1 MLTTPPVKNVVAD
14 CVQQYKNINSVL
26 DTPIFPTPTP
36 ALTPNVNPYSP
47 SAADSDK
54 IKDAITILERVA
66 RSQSSIADKDS
77 IQRVINQLN
86 TDLMYLKIKNNG

>member
-1 MLTTPPVKNVVAD
+1 MIENTPPVKNIVAD
-14 CVQQYKNINSVL
+14 CVQQYK
-26 DTPIFPTPTP
+26 TPTPTP
-36 ALTPNVNPYSP
+36 ALTPNTNQYAP

-54 IKDAITILERVA
+54 IKDAITILERVS

-86 TDLMYLKIKNNG
+86 MDLMYLKIKNNG

>member
-1 MLTTPPVKNVVAD
+1 MLVTPPVVAD
-14 CVQQYKNINSVL
+14 CVQQYK
-26 DTPIFPTPTP
+26 TPTPTP
-36 ALTPNVNPYSP
+36 ALTPNSNPYAP

-86 TDLMYLKIKNNG
+86 MDLMYLKIKNNG

>member
-1 MLTTPPVKNVVAD
+1 MLVTPPVVD
-14 CVQQYKNINSVL
+14 SCTEQYQHAK
-26 DTPIFPTPTP
+26 PMPTP
-36 ALTPNVNPYSP
+36 ALTPNINPYAP

-86 TDLMYLKIKNNG
+86 MDLMYLKIKNNGQ

>member
-1 MLTTPPVKNVVAD
+1 MLVTPPVVD
-14 CVQQYKNINSVL
+14 SCVEQYK
-26 DTPIFPTPTP
+26 TPTPTP
-36 ALTPNVNPYSP
+36 ALTPNSNPYAP

>member
-1 MLTTPPVKNVVAD
+1 MLTTPPVKDFATSCTEQIVHP
-14 CVQQYKNINSVL
+14 K
-26 DTPIFPTPTP
+26 PMPTP
-36 ALTPNVNPYSP
+36 ALTPNSNPYAP